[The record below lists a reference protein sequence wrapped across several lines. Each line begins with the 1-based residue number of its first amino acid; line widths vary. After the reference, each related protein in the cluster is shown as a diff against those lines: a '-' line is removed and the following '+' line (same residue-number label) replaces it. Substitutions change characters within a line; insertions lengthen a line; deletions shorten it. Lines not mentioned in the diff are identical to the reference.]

1 MTLDKYLNPIT
12 TQDNI
17 DELHRLLVQTCLNY
31 IKEHNLTDIDEIDFV
46 ADGLSASL
54 DKGVWT
60 TCPDFSLT
68 IFGLQEDSK
77 KDKFIV
83 RKIIGYSM

>member
-31 IKEHNLTDIDEIDFV
+31 MKEHNLTDIDEIDFV

-54 DKGVWT
+54 DEGVWT
-60 TCPDFSLT
+60 PCTDSSLT
-68 IFGLQEDSK
+68 IIGLQEDSK
-77 KDKFIV
+77 KDKFRV
-83 RKIIGYSM
+83 RKIIGYSI